1 MTDNTEA
8 KEFEYTGDTNAFHE
22 EIAKL
27 AEVDE
32 AEEAPEKE
40 EAAEGVTEEVV
51 ESEVT
56 EETEEAEE
64 TEEDDE
70 SDEAEG
76 LPKELLDK
84 ITEDPNLQKF
94 IKNRVI
100 RETKA
105 ELKETRSAWQQER
118 EARLLTEQKLQAYEK
133 AMEEFFNK
141 GKTEGDEESEFID
154 PAAEKAIKELK
165 GELAKKKEAESID
178 LARKALHQTGAAHA
192 SEFVKST
199 PDYGDAANYAL
210 SVKYREFKAL
220 GASDAEAAN
229 KADQWADLIAYT
241 ALEKGKNIA
250 EYAYGLAKDMGYS
263 PKAKVKKSSPNLDA
277 IRENQKKTAPEKP
290 TSVAGVAAGDD
301 KLPINKRGEV
311 IPEDFKKLLAKYL

>member
-1 MTDNTEA
+1 MTDNNEA
-8 KEFEYTGDTNAFHE
+8 KEFEYTGDASAFHE

-32 AEEAPEKE
+32 TDEAPEKE
-40 EAAEGVTEEVV
+40 EAAEEVTEEVV
-51 ESEVT
+51 E
-56 EETEEAEE
+56 TEEAEE
-64 TEEDDE
+64 AEESEEEDE
-70 SDEAEG
+70 ADEAEG

-84 ITEDPNLQKF
+84 ITEDPNLQKL

-105 ELKETRSAWQQER
+105 ELKEIRSAWQQER

-133 AMEEFFNK
+133 AMDEFFSK
-141 GKTEGDEESEFID
+141 GKTEGEEESEFID

-220 GASDAEAAN
+220 GASDAEAAK

-250 EYAYGLAKDMGYS
+250 EYAYGLAKDMGYT
-263 PKAKVKKSSPNLDA
+263 PKPKVKKSSPNLDA

-290 TSVAGVAAGDD
+290 TSIAGVAAGDD

-311 IPEDFKKLLAKYL
+311 IPEDFKKLLAKYS